1 MVTNPAIFSTL
12 AVSRNQSLQAIAV
25 HHGPIIDRLA
35 GSIPQLS
42 MRNDLPQ
49 PLLKALLAAIMDS
62 EKPLNIYEAR
72 ELSISQQCTQSTGP
86 YAFSRVSMA

>member
-1 MVTNPAIFSTL
+1 
-12 AVSRNQSLQAIAV
+12 
-25 HHGPIIDRLA
+25 
-35 GSIPQLS
+35 

>member
-12 AVSRNQSLQAIAV
+12 AVSRNQSLQAAV
-25 HHGPIIDRLA
+25 VQHGPIIDRLA

-49 PLLKALLAAIMDS
+49 PFLKALLTAINTS
-62 EKPLNIYEAR
+62 LYTTLFFAEI
-72 ELSISQQCTQSTGP
+72 I
-86 YAFSRVSMA
+86 